1 MPSPNCQH
9 PDLRIR
15 FEFLQQ
21 SLIAAFQV
29 IAIYREAGEW
39 KRQGKTALGGSFEC
53 SSVLFSHP
61 FIIAGTGNSVAF
73 SPQSQR
79 STYPRAMARSH
90 LQLAALATAA
100 VPGLEVVSA
109 RAFGFGRHGD
119 FESALLSASD
129 GRDYVIRV
137 PTSQR
142 AESEQSADLVA
153 LRALS
158 KGIRARLPFSI
169 SSYVGQTPA
178 SDTRA
183 IVYEFVHGDR
193 TDSSQLQRNPEL
205 CESIGRA
212 ISAIQSIPASFISD
226 AGLPVL
232 GPVEVLRG
240 VRELLDRAEG
250 TDLTPQSLIR
260 RWREAVS
267 DSSLWQFSPRVVN
280 GSLDVDS
287 LLVDGGALVGILGWQ
302 ELRVDDPA
310 RDLGWA
316 FSLNSPVVIEALG
329 RTVFDQSALGD
340 RASASTDRSERSRRG
355 TELVWLRALLYSELE
370 LARWLLHGV
379 SSRSTSVV
387 DDAVSMLRT
396 LESRVLDGE
405 AQSLHPETAPTLTV
419 DEVADFLDRS

>member
-1 MPSPNCQH
+1 M
-9 PDLRIR
+9 
-15 FEFLQQ
+15 
-21 SLIAAFQV
+21 
-29 IAIYREAGEW
+29 
-39 KRQGKTALGGSFEC
+39 
-53 SSVLFSHP
+53 
-61 FIIAGTGNSVAF
+61 AF
-73 SPQSQR
+73 SPQSER

-100 VPGLEVVSA
+100 VPEMEVVSA

-129 GRDYVIRV
+129 GREYVIRV

-193 TDSSQLQRNPEL
+193 TDQAQLQRNPAL

-212 ISAIQSIPASFISD
+212 IAAIQSIPTSFISD

-232 GPVEVLRG
+232 GPAEVLQG
-240 VRELLDRAEG
+240 VRELLDRAESTG
-250 TDLTPQSLIR
+250 LTPQSLNR

-267 DSSLWQFSPRVVN
+267 DSAIWQFSPRVVN

-287 LLVDGGALVGILGWQ
+287 FLVDGDTLVGILGWQ
-302 ELRVDDPA
+302 DLRVDDPA

-316 FSLNSPVVIEALG
+316 YSLDSPAVIEALE
-329 RTVFDQSALGD
+329 RTAFDQSASGD
-340 RASASTDRSERSRRG
+340 RTSASLDRSERNSRAAD
-355 TELVWLRALLYSELE
+355 LVWLRAQLYSELE

-387 DDAVSMLRT
+387 DDAVSMLKT
-396 LESRVLDGE
+396 LESRVLGGE
-405 AQSLHPETAPTLTV
+405 VQSLHPETAPTLTV
-419 DEVADFLDRS
+419 GEVAELLDRN